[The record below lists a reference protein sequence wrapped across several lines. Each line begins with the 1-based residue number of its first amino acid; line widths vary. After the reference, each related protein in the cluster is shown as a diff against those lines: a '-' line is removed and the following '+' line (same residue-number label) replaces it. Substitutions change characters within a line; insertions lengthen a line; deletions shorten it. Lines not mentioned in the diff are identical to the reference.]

1 MLVQYGA
8 VGLLF
13 IGAVFFAC
21 AALVVSR
28 LLQTHNPYKQK
39 NITYECGMLPVGEA
53 WVRFKPSYFI
63 TGLIFLLFDVETMFL
78 LPWALCFG
86 GMGLA
91 ALLEMFLFIGILT
104 AGLVYAWKEGAL
116 QWH

>member
-1 MLVQYGA
+1 MLVQYAA

-21 AALVVSR
+21 AALIVSR
-28 LLQTHNPYKQK
+28 LLQ
-39 NITYECGMLPVGEA
+39 CGMLPLGDA
-53 WVRFKPSYFI
+53 WVRFKPSYFV

-78 LPWALCFG
+78 LPWALCFTQ
-86 GMGLA
+86 MGLA
-91 ALLEMFLFIGILT
+91 ALLEMFVFIGILS

>member
-1 MLVQYGA
+1 MLVQYAA

-21 AALVVSR
+21 AALIVSR
-28 LLQTHNPYKQK
+28 LLQPHNPYKQK
-39 NITYECGMLPVGEA
+39 NITYECGMLPLGDA
-53 WVRFKPSYFI
+53 WVRFKPSYFV
-63 TGLIFLLFDVETMFL
+63 TGLIFLLFGVETMFL
-78 LPWALCFG
+78 LPWALCFTQ
-86 GMGLA
+86 MGLA
-91 ALLEMFLFIGILT
+91 ALLEMFVFIGILS

>member
-1 MLVQYGA
+1 MLVQYAA

-21 AALVVSR
+21 AALIVSR
-28 LLQTHNPYKQK
+28 LLQPHNPYTQK
-39 NITYECGMLPVGEA
+39 NITYECGMLPLGDA
-53 WVRFKPSYFI
+53 WVRFKPSYFV

-78 LPWALCFG
+78 LPWALCFTK
-86 GMGLA
+86 MGLA
-91 ALLEMFLFIGILT
+91 ALLEMFVFIGILS